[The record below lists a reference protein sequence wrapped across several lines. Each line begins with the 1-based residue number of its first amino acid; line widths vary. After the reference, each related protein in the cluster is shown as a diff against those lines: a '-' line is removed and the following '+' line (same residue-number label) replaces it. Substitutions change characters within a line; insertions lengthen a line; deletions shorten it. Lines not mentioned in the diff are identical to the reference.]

1 MNSVLAVIVTYNVDE
16 KFKVRI
22 ERLKDKVEEIVVVDN
37 GSNETTIEMLKT
49 LQGLNVIYLKE
60 NMGIAY
66 ALNRGIEYGISK
78 GYKWI
83 LTLDHDSIVT
93 QNMISKMLQC
103 YNDLD
108 ETLKSKTAMLVPV
121 HIEEK
126 ESTNEQQYEMN
137 IEKGYNEVLTEI
149 TSGALTKTDVY
160 KSMGLYDEK
169 LFIDLVDHDY
179 CLRLNKN
186 GLKVIQVKDAI
197 LVHNLGESTK
207 KNFLGLK
214 FTPTNHSALRRYYMT
229 RNRMHIWNKYKNEFP
244 QWVSV
249 DKRRFI
255 TENIKIVLFEADK
268 LNKLKFIKKGISDYK
283 NNKFGNFKDN
293 N

>member
-229 RNRMHIWNKYKNEFP
+229 RNRMYIWNKYKNEFP

>member
-1 MNSVLAVIVTYNVDE
+1 M
-16 KFKVRI
+16 
-22 ERLKDKVEEIVVVDN
+22 
-37 GSNETTIEMLKT
+37 
-49 LQGLNVIYLKE
+49 
-60 NMGIAY
+60 
-66 ALNRGIEYGISK
+66 
-78 GYKWI
+78 
-83 LTLDHDSIVT
+83 DHDSIVT

-103 YNDLD
+103 YNDLE

>member
-126 ESTNEQQYEMN
+126 ESTNERQYEMN